1 MPADATIHLKA
12 ENQTQQA
19 FRETEQA
26 LRGLE
31 SQARD
36 VQQASR
42 ITAQAFDNMGDEAGE
57 AAVGVTALGRSIFRT
72 QEQAKRFNGVWR
84 SLDGRLREANGRF
97 VSGREA
103 VDRLTG
109 SFGGASRG
117 AGILTR
123 SVGGLGNVLGALW
136 GSPRSHTRLGDSA
149 ITSVQTAGQIRPTPE
164 SVDQH

>member
-1 MPADATIHLKA
+1 MPADATIHLRA

-42 ITAQAFDNMGDEAGE
+42 ITAQAFDHMGDEAGE

-84 SLDGRLREANGRF
+84 SLLMADSERQTADSSVDARL
-97 VSGREA
+97 
-103 VDRLTG
+103 LTG
-109 SFGGASRG
+109 LLALSVVQVGVLAS
-117 AGILTR
+117 
-123 SVGGLGNVLGALW
+123 
-136 GSPRSHTRLGDSA
+136 
-149 ITSVQTAGQIRPTPE
+149 
-164 SVDQH
+164 